1 VTCRSRAHV
10 LMRWSRRPLNRITN
24 FKKFGQRSPLG
35 RFNPPPG
42 FPGFGELWRSTLKID
57 KRIIAHRIENSGKAN
72 QFVSLAK
79 AIMLGDGRML
89 DTIDAGC
96 LPEKLANIVRSGV
109 PAGTVDGQDSTA
121 TPDAWGSALT
131 EYQSLANAWVESLST
146 AGAYDKILSSGAFV
160 RVPMRQSIR
169 LVSTGA
175 TGYSPAELEATP
187 LTALEL
193 DSAQLEPRQSVAM
206 VAVTKEVLQRG
217 DTASFNLL
225 AAELK
230 KAVALETDRSFTES
244 ILSDSNVQS
253 TSSTGVSEDIESA
266 VVGLAT
272 SSNARIHV
280 IGPSFVIKSLA
291 MLRNPGGKVYDF
303 GVNGGVDSGVT
314 YIATDA
320 LTDDVIILDAAQC
333 AANSDTVLL
342 DSSEHA
348 TLQLSDTPTD
358 GASNGTSMWQS
369 NMRALRARRF
379 WAFHLLRPAAA
390 FVVTDVSGITA

>member
-1 VTCRSRAHV
+1 MNMFRGNIGEVT
-10 LMRWSRRPLNRITN
+10 LT
-24 FKKFGQRSPLG
+24 
-35 RFNPPPG
+35 
-42 FPGFGELWRSTLKID
+42 KID
-57 KRIIAHRIENSGKAN
+57 KRILAHRIENSGKAN

-79 AIMLGDGRML
+79 AIMLGGGRML

-121 TPDAWGSALT
+121 TPDAWGGALS
-131 EYQSLANAWVESLST
+131 EYQSLANAWIESLST
-146 AGAYDKILSSGAFV
+146 AGAYDKMLTSNAFV
-160 RVPMRQSIR
+160 RIPMRQSIR

-175 TGYSPAELEATP
+175 TGYSPQDLEATP

-193 DSAQLEPRQSVAM
+193 DSADLEPRQSVAM

-230 KAVALETDRSFTES
+230 KAVALETDRSFTQS
-244 ILSDSNVQS
+244 ILDDSNVQS
-253 TSSTGVSEDIESA
+253 ASSNGVSADIEGA
-266 VVGLAT
+266 VAGLAT
-272 SSNARIHV
+272 GANARIHV
-280 IGPSFVIKSLA
+280 IAPPFVIKALA
-291 MLRNPGGKVYDF
+291 MLRSPGGKVYDI
-303 GVNGGVDSGVT
+303 GVNGGVDSGIT

-320 LTDDVIILDAAQC
+320 LQDDVVILDGAQC
-333 AANSDTVLL
+333 IANSYTVLL
-342 DSSEHA
+342 DSSDNA

-358 GASNGTSMWQS
+358 GVSAGVSMFQS

>member
-1 VTCRSRAHV
+1 MFG
-10 LMRWSRRPLNRITN
+10 LYWST
-24 FKKFGQRSPLG
+24 
-35 RFNPPPG
+35 
-42 FPGFGELWRSTLKID
+42 EVKID
-57 KRIIAHRIENSGKAN
+57 KRIIAHRIENSAKAS

-79 AIMLGDGRML
+79 AIMLGGGRML

-109 PAGTVDGQDSTA
+109 PAGTGDGADSTA
-121 TPDAWGSALT
+121 TPDGWGAALT

-146 AGAYDKILSSGAFV
+146 AGAFDKMLSSGAFV

-175 TGYSPAELEATP
+175 TGYSPQELEATP

-206 VAVTKEVLQRG
+206 VAVTRELLLRG

-225 AAELK
+225 GAELK
-230 KAVALETDRSFTES
+230 KAVALEVDRSFTQS
-244 ILSDSNVQS
+244 ILDDSNVQS
-253 TSSTGVSEDIESA
+253 TSSSGVSQDIEAA
-266 VVGLAT
+266 VT
-272 SSNARIHV
+272 SLVTGANARIRV
-280 IGPSFVIKSLA
+280 IAPPFVIKALA
-291 MLRNPGGKVYDF
+291 MLRSPGGKVYDI
-303 GVNGGVDSGVT
+303 GVTGGQDSGIQ

-320 LTDDVIILDAAQC
+320 LTDDVIVLDAAQC

-342 DSSEHA
+342 DSSDHA

-358 GASNGTSMWQS
+358 GASNGTSMFQS

-379 WAFHLLRPAAA
+379 WAFSLLRPAAA
-390 FVVTDVSGITA
+390 FVVTDVSGITG